1 MLTSGGVDMAETYA
15 SHIMQHCLYSG
26 APRVCRLAAYKVLRH
41 MASFFILDWNE
52 VIGLI
57 I

>member
-1 MLTSGGVDMAETYA
+1 MLTSGGVDMAETYT
-15 SHIMQHCLYSG
+15 SHIMQNCLYSG
-26 APRVCRLAAYKVLRH
+26 APRACRLAAYKVLRH